1 MISRSRRK
9 PPTTAQNT
17 WTTTSEHGS
26 SWCLRAALAAMA
38 LFGTLGGIAR
48 ADDGAVQAADFVA
61 DTADSGVEQVSYTV
75 SESGHAYKWMS
86 YAPKQARRKAEPQ
99 RAEAA
104 QFTTPAGPAGE
115 STGTVHPENDPFGD
129 RQQPKAA
136 PALPSVEQLL
146 VDDTNKKVPLES
158 LITPPG
164 EGGDTAKKPLT
175 ELPQLGEGKKLPST
189 EDYLAADRPQR
200 GSTCQ
205 DPDEILHRISELD
218 HLTEIRDASINP
230 DNRPTSCA
238 LGGGDFVP
246 RQWAPTTF
254 MWQAS
259 GLCHKPAYF
268 EDVHLERYGHSW
280 GPYVQ
285 PLMSGAH
292 FFLNV
297 PILPYKMGLYPPNEC
312 IYTLGYYRP
321 GSCAPYMLDPLPLSV
336 RAALAQG
343 GAAVGMAY
351 LIP

>member
-1 MISRSRRK
+1 
-9 PPTTAQNT
+9 
-17 WTTTSEHGS
+17 
-26 SWCLRAALAAMA
+26 MA
-38 LFGTLGGIAR
+38 LPAALGGIAS
-48 ADDGAVQAADFVA
+48 AEDHVVAAVDFVA
-61 DTADSGVEQVSYTV
+61 DQADSGVEQVSYTV
-75 SESGHAYKWMS
+75 GESGHPYKWIP
-86 YAPKQARRKAEPQ
+86 YAPKQPRQKAEPL

-104 QFTTPAGPAGE
+104 QCTAPAAPTDNSA
-115 STGTVHPENDPFGD
+115 SPHPNDDPFGD
-129 RQQPKAA
+129 RLQPTPL
-136 PALPSVEQLL
+136 PALPDVRQLL
-146 VDDTNKKVPLES
+146 ADDTDKKLSPDS
-158 LITPPG
+158 LLTPPVLNR
-164 EGGDTAKKPLT
+164 DSAKQPSTAPS
-175 ELPQLGEGKKLPST
+175 PNDLGENQDLPSI
-189 EDYLAADRPQR
+189 EGMIAQQRAD
-200 GSTCQ
+200 GKSTCQ
-205 DPDEILHRISELD
+205 NPDEILHPIEELD
-218 HLTEIRDASINP
+218 HLTEIRDAGIANP
-230 DNRPTSCA
+230 NNRPPSCDLA
-238 LGGGDFVP
+238 GGDFLP

-292 FFLNV
+292 FFLNI

-336 RAALAQG
+336 RAALAEG